1 MFKFSEFTN
10 ESLKEYYISFEY
22 NGEKIE
28 FKSTIFRKIYTDTI
42 LWLYNNGYKF
52 DENVV
57 GRKLYK
63 KSEISKSYLNKG
75 LLYQIPNEDL
85 YMIVNVG
92 NEQSIKY
99 AILMLKRFGVKSNTI
114 DTNCLK
120 SSNDSDLD
128 ETDEVEIK
136 NDDTQKMTFIEAAQ
150 VILKSNNNKP
160 MTSLEIW
167 KEANLK
173 KLVETLGKTPW
184 DTMNSQMILYS
195 DNSNAK
201 GKKKKSIFRII
212 EGRPYKFILLNPNS
226 EVQSEED
233 FEEIPNVYCVRAG
246 VANKDANIF
255 LEGGFVGINYDT
267 QGFDL
272 SVKTKEEIIELLSSR
287 DSSKRAIQQY
297 IQQIEL
303 FKEIQDGDIILVP
316 DSDGTNIGEVSSDM
330 YLAEGEYP
338 NRINVEWLGKIEKNS
353 SLNIPKTVFKVN
365 NFNTDDLKFT
375 NTESND
381 VDDIETF
388 STRFGMPTDFK
399 AVQAQEEKGES
410 VVNPFKQS
418 ICILGSSG
426 KGKSTTVELMLEKFE
441 KSKDSEFEFIIPTSS
456 TTGLLSQYSPKGKY
470 IKSRLGRMIMT
481 AHEHPEKMVT
491 AVFDECHK
499 SAVIEM
505 INDELLQC
513 ISTRRN
519 MGRRFISVDE
529 ETEELYP
536 GLAKHRGNL
545 LIPNNFGFIFLSS
558 KPDVIIQNSDFFNRV
573 DIYVLT
579 EQPPEG
585 ADLSLNYD
593 EKENV
598 ILPEYFTKIEG
609 KSKEDEDRIKSLYN
623 NIKS

>member
-1 MFKFSEFTN
+1 MIKFQDFIFENVS
-10 ESLKEYYISFEY
+10 YHISFLY
-22 NGEKIE
+22 NGEKKE
-28 FKSTIFRKIYTDTI
+28 FNSSSRKGIYTSVID
-42 LWLYNNGYKF
+42 WLYENKYVFKGISLSDRLLTLDQVKSLVSTSKTYRLDHFHNVKNSGNFIVMNAGIDQLMSNLIKMLSEIGVDKNDIQF
-52 DENVV
+52 DKGNDTS
-57 GRKLYK
+57 K
-63 KSEISKSYLNKG
+63 KS
-75 LLYQIPNEDL
+75 
-85 YMIVNVG
+85 
-92 NEQSIKY
+92 
-99 AILMLKRFGVKSNTI
+99 I
-114 DTNCLK
+114 DTPIDK
-120 SSNDSDLD
+120 SV
-128 ETDEVEIK
+128 TK
-136 NDDTQKMTFIEAAQ
+136 KMTFIEAAQ

-167 KEANLK
+167 NESKN
-173 KLVETLGKTPW
+173 LVETLGKTPW

-246 VANKDANIF
+246 VGNKDANLF
-255 LEGGFVGINYDT
+255 VEGGFVGINYDT

-272 SVKTKEEIIELLSSR
+272 SIKTKEEIIKLLSSR

-330 YLAEGEYP
+330 YLADGEYP